1 MSSDSSS
8 SLSNSSSNS
17 GRATKLTRGGKVPA
31 RHFMDDLD
39 FAEGTHPGRRA
50 TMKIV
55 AAVAVSAVVVAIL
68 ATMATITLYHKEEVK
83 DFVKQR
89 MADVEDLWANTDLT
103 ENKNYFADIFMW
115 KRNKK
120 YVVEVT
126 PNTESNNYIMDL
138 FRGKKIKKF
147 DVKITGI

>member
-1 MSSDSSS
+1 MSDST
-8 SLSNSSSNS
+8 SNSSSSSSNS
-17 GRATKLTRGGKVPA
+17 RRVTKLTRGGKVPA
-31 RHFMDDLD
+31 SYFMDDLD
-39 FAEGTHPGRRA
+39 LAEGTHPERRA

-68 ATMATITLYHKEEVK
+68 ATMATMTLYHKEEVK

-89 MADVEDLWANTDLT
+89 MADMEDLWANTDLT